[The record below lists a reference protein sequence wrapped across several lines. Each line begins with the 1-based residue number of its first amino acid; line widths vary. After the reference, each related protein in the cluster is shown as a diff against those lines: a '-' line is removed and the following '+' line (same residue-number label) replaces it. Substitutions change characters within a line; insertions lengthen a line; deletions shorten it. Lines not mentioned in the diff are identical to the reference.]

1 MYQPFIGRKEEL
13 SALEKL
19 YETEGFQMMIVYGR
33 RRIGK
38 STLLSHFIRGKKL
51 SFTRRPAMVS
61 NGIYN
66 S

>member
-1 MYQPFIGRKEEL
+1 
-13 SALEKL
+13 
-19 YETEGFQMMIVYGR
+19 MMVVYGR

-51 SFTRRPAMVS
+51 SFTRQPAMVS